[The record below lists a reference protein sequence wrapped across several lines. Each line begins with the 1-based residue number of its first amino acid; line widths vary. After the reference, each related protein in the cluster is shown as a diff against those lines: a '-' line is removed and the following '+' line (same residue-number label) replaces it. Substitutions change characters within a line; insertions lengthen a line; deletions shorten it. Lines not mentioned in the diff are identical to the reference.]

1 MPAPQFTSIGATV
14 GAVGTSMIGTVI
26 GLNTAVV
33 QRAAISVSVTGQAHA
48 HASVAAAA
56 AVSASVA

>member
-26 GLNTAVV
+26 GVNTAVV
-33 QRAAISVSVTGQAHA
+33 QRAAISVSVTGQANA
-48 HASVAAAA
+48 QASAAAGTA
-56 AVSASVA
+56 ASASVA